1 MLICQ
6 NEGGMRFFVLAALA
20 AASVSGQYVPPGM
33 QLDGC
38 PLRAVDATIKT
49 ISPQGQLT
57 LDSKGELI
65 VAQITS
71 ETRYRIPGYDKKQI
85 QEGLTVK
92 FPPGTRAKFRICQRN
107 GEVMD
112 MKVVAD
118 KKKRKGK

>member
-1 MLICQ
+1 
-6 NEGGMRFFVLAALA
+6 MRCLALLLLA
-20 AASVSGQYVPPGM
+20 GASLSAQYKRPGM
-33 QLDGC
+33 DLESGC
-38 PLRAVDATIKT
+38 PLRAVEATIKT

-92 FPPGTRAKFRICQRN
+92 FPPGTRAKLRICQSN
-107 GEVMD
+107 GEVVD
-112 MKVVAD
+112 MKVIED
-118 KKKRKGK
+118 KKKKKKSHDR